1 MKFVLHCSYIH
12 NFSCFPPYT
21 FSYLLLFTPILI
33 NSMYSHTS
41 SILYPSHLSII
52 FNFLQPITTKNHN
65 YLLISPICCG
75 PPSGLTVGKTQP
87 AMLDKKGQLIHNYR
101 NFCVITWLHTINTF
115 LQSFCPV
122 QYLIYPPYQWTSGPL
137 ALTWPA

>member
-1 MKFVLHCSYIH
+1 MTSSPYSPYSFILSIFSPFQDPSTFYTSESLIFLLFHTFSY
-12 NFSCFPPYT
+12 FPPYT
-21 FSYLLLFTPILI
+21 FSYLLLFTRII
-33 NSMYSHTS
+33 IISMYSHTC

-101 NFCVITWLHTINTF
+101 NFLCN
-115 LQSFCPV
+115 
-122 QYLIYPPYQWTSGPL
+122 YLLICY
-137 ALTWPA
+137 